1 MRHDEK
7 GPISRKHRRDSLP
20 DLHRIFTQHSRQTA
34 QYHIGS
40 VCRMAIGSSCLH
52 ETIAVVDQNLPE
64 RACFTSSK
72 QGFRITSS
80 RYLLLFNRLG
90 DGHTLLGYQVH
101 NGVTPW
107 GLQSGYLAIYFDH
120 VDVFLLG
127 LDVVFSA

>member
-1 MRHDEK
+1 
-7 GPISRKHRRDSLP
+7 
-20 DLHRIFTQHSRQTA
+20 
-34 QYHIGS
+34 
-40 VCRMAIGSSCLH
+40 MAIGSSCLH
-52 ETIAVVDQNLPE
+52 ETIAVVDQNSPERPE

-80 RYLLLFNRLG
+80 RYLLSFNRLG
-90 DGHTLLGYQVH
+90 DGHTLLGCQVH